1 MVILVYEQ
9 KNPIFLHCN
18 FVFGGCSK
26 DDCTKVVMTPDYSVG
41 GNYYPSQKLEI
52 PCDDP
57 GPIGRSKEEEDVV
70 WLKNSKLL
78 TVLKPQD

>member
-1 MVILVYEQ
+1 MNKKILFFSTAILFSV
-9 KNPIFLHCN
+9 
-18 FVFGGCSK
+18 GCSK

-57 GPIGRSKEEEDVV
+57 GPIGRSKEEDVV
-70 WLKNSKLL
+70 WLINSKLL